1 MSKQLII
8 TSALPYAN
16 GPLHFGHLLEHVQT
30 DIWVRTNKLLKKD
43 CIYLCASDAH
53 GTPVMMKAELEKLKP
68 EDLVN
73 KITSEHEKTLRSFF
87 IDHDNYFTTHSE
99 ENKKYSELIF
109 QRSKDKNLVEI
120 NNNLDD
126 KANTSALTTGLA
138 GKQDTLTFG
147 ISNGNSVKING
158 SATNDLYAKFTNT
171 GITSSTISDMKT
183 DLGISNVSNESKAS
197 MLDSA
202 TLTGV
207 PTAPNANANT
217 NSTQIANTKY
227 VDTAISNLVD
237 GAGEALNTLSELS
250 AALGDDSNF
259 SSTVTNSLSTKAP
272 INAPTFTGDAKAV
285 TALASDNS
293 TSIAT
298 TEYVTRAISNGDFA
312 QQSTIDA
319 SFSAVNNSIDSKAS
333 LTGANFTGTVSG
345 ITKSMV
351 GLGNVTNE
359 SKGSMFSSPNFTGTP
374 TIDTTPSS
382 SDNSTKIATTAFVK
396 TATDDL
402 VDSAPGTMD
411 TLKKL
416 ADALGND
423 PNFSTTVTNS
433 LGVKAPNNSPSFT
446 GTPTA
451 VTADIGTDNT
461 QLATTAFVANA
472 ISGLG
477 TGDVT
482 KAEVDVSLNL
492 KADLNAPTFTGN
504 AKAVTALESDNSTK
518 IATTAFVKRAVDN
531 LVDSAP
537 GTLNTLN

>member
-1 MSKQLII
+1 LVDSAPGTLNTLNELANALGDDANFSTTITNSLSEKAPLNSPTFTGTVNGISKSMVGLGNVDNTSDADKII
-8 TSALPYAN
+8 SNATQSALN
-16 GPLHFGHLLEHVQT
+16 GKQDTLTFGLTNGNAVKIDGGNAWKYGWLRFWDNGIKAYSTAQVQSDLQIAKT
-30 DIWVRTNKLLKKD
+30 PDVD
-43 CIYLCASDAH
+43 ASFGIVD
-53 GTPVMMKAELEKLKP
+53 V
-68 EDLVN
+68 
-73 KITSEHEKTLRSFF
+73 S
-87 IDHDNYFTTHSE
+87 
-99 ENKKYSELIF
+99 
-109 QRSKDKNLVEI
+109 LVEI
-120 NNNLDD
+120 NNTLDD

-197 MLDSA
+197 ILDSA

-237 GAGEALNTLSELS
+237 GAGQALNTLSELS

-272 INAPTFTGDAKAV
+272 IDGPTFTGDAKAV

-416 ADALGND
+416 
-423 PNFSTTVTNS
+423 
-433 LGVKAPNNSPSFT
+433 
-446 GTPTA
+446 
-451 VTADIGTDNT
+451 
-461 QLATTAFVANA
+461 
-472 ISGLG
+472 
-477 TGDVT
+477 
-482 KAEVDVSLNL
+482 
-492 KADLNAPTFTGN
+492 
-504 AKAVTALESDNSTK
+504 
-518 IATTAFVKRAVDN
+518 
-531 LVDSAP
+531 
-537 GTLNTLN
+537 